1 MKNQAITFL
10 HVLCCIRAIFLSYNF
25 SSNLYSVTS
34 RSIIHTYEYVSN
46 DSISHFFNVQMSFL
60 KNYHMAR
67 VLENT
72 VLVYL
77 IRDNNKKEVFS
88 MKGLVGFEEI
98 EK

>member
-1 MKNQAITFL
+1 MIL
-10 HVLCCIRAIFLSYNF
+10 HFI
-25 SSNLYSVTS
+25 
-34 RSIIHTYEYVSN
+34 
-46 DSISHFFNVQMSFL
+46 FNVQMSFL

-67 VLENT
+67 VLENA

-88 MKGLVGFEEI
+88 MKGLVDFKEI

>member
-1 MKNQAITFL
+1 
-10 HVLCCIRAIFLSYNF
+10 
-25 SSNLYSVTS
+25 
-34 RSIIHTYEYVSN
+34 
-46 DSISHFFNVQMSFL
+46 MSFL

>member
-1 MKNQAITFL
+1 
-10 HVLCCIRAIFLSYNF
+10 
-25 SSNLYSVTS
+25 
-34 RSIIHTYEYVSN
+34 
-46 DSISHFFNVQMSFL
+46 MSFL
-60 KNYHMAR
+60 KNYHMDR

-88 MKGLVGFEEI
+88 MKGLVDLKEI

>member
-1 MKNQAITFL
+1 MNMYQ
-10 HVLCCIRAIFLSYNF
+10 H
-25 SSNLYSVTS
+25 
-34 RSIIHTYEYVSN
+34 

-72 VLVYL
+72 VMVYL

-88 MKGLVGFEEI
+88 MKGLVDFKEI

>member
-1 MKNQAITFL
+1 MTKYRPSLTNLT
-10 HVLCCIRAIFLSYNF
+10 
-25 SSNLYSVTS
+25 SNIYQ
-34 RSIIHTYEYVSN
+34 H
-46 DSISHFFNVQMSFL
+46 DSTSHFFNIQMSFL

-77 IRDNNKKEVFS
+77 IRDSNKKEVFS
-88 MKGLVGFEEI
+88 MKGLVDFKEI

>member
-1 MKNQAITFL
+1 
-10 HVLCCIRAIFLSYNF
+10 
-25 SSNLYSVTS
+25 
-34 RSIIHTYEYVSN
+34 
-46 DSISHFFNVQMSFL
+46 MSFL
-60 KNYHMAR
+60 KNYRMTR